1 MQLHFDTA
9 AILVADRRSRYEGAA
24 DRRRALRHLLRRA
37 QPVGATVPAPA
48 TVAGPVVD
56 LTEQPVA
63 AGRTPAVADCR
74 AA

>member
-9 AILVADRRSRYEGAA
+9 AILVADRHSRYEGAA
-24 DRRRALRHLLRRA
+24 TRHRSLRNLLRRA
-37 QPVGATVPAPA
+37 QPVVATAP
-48 TVAGPVVD
+48 VAVRGPLVD